1 MNQIHK
7 KAIYLACSLTK
18 TTNLVSRFTSVT
30 YFLPQLFRLRYAN
43 FGGISPDLLWQQM
56 SECYSFDENIWCPH
70 WNTFAERH
78 ESEAIDLLNKH
89 MHIQAIAEMQKAI
102 AYYSISAFPGHSP
115 RRIVAHTRA
124 RELFEK
130 LLPSLTKAYGNITIE
145 KVELEIEQET
155 VIGYLALP
163 NKTERHP
170 MVLVTNGLEG
180 TAPELV
186 FPMKKVINGK
196 MGAFFMEMP
205 GTYQY
210 KNPLGIASSKIYTGV
225 IDYLVAH
232 QNVDS
237 TRIGMAG
244 VSFGAH
250 WSARMA
256 ALDPRLKCAAS
267 NGGNYTFPRS
277 LHSEILIAAI
287 KKVLGATSI
296 SQVVRKLKSLSF
308 AHNNDELYRKINIP
322 LLVVNGSKDTL
333 FPTEESVILAE
344 KVSDATLKLYEG
356 DDHCAMEHY
365 DEMIEYMFQWISDA
379 LLNTTEKQVLAG

>member
-7 KAIYLACSLTK
+7 KATYLACSLTR

-56 SECYSFDENIWCPH
+56 RKCNSFDENIWCLH
-70 WNTFAERH
+70 WNTFAEKH
-78 ESEAIDLLNKH
+78 ESEANDLLNRDLH
-89 MHIQAIAEMQKAI
+89 TQAISEMQKAI
-102 AYYSISAFPGHSP
+102 AYYSMSAFPGHTP
-115 RRIVAHTRA
+115 RRIVAHTKA
-124 RELFEK
+124 KELFEK
-130 LLPSLTKAYGNITIE
+130 LIPSLSKTYGDITVEKIE
-145 KVELEIEQET
+145 LDIEQET

-186 FPMKKVINGK
+186 FPMKNVINGK

-210 KNPLGIASSKIYTGV
+210 KKPLDINSSKIYSGV
-225 IDYLVAH
+225 IDYLEAH
-232 QNVDS
+232 NNVDS

-256 ALDPRLKCAAS
+256 ALDSRLQCAAS

-277 LHSEILIAAI
+277 LHSDILIAAI
-287 KKVLGATSI
+287 KKVLGANSI
-296 SQVVRKLKSLSF
+296 SQVIRKLKALSF
-308 AHNNDELYRKINIP
+308 THHNDELYRKINIP
-322 LLVVNGSKDTL
+322 LLVVNGSQDTL

-344 KVSDATLKLYEG
+344 KVSTSTLKLYEG

-365 DEMIEYMFQWISDA
+365 DEMIEYMFQWISDV
-379 LLNTTEKQVLAG
+379 LLNTDEKQTLAG